1 MHNML
6 QQCYFEA
13 YFHLPSQSFTFVSFF
28 GKSLHCVAQ
37 ELKAKLQFELWLA
50 SLVES

>member
-1 MHNML
+1 ML

-13 YFHLPSQSFTFVSFF
+13 YFHLPSQSFTY
-28 GKSLHCVAQ
+28 CVAQ